1 MHTMEITPNLL
12 GYLNISVQAANL
24 SDCRIESNRNF
35 FCPNWNAL
43 VGTHAVQRC
52 GGLALPCSVYRPTL
66 LYTTM
71 SRAKTAEP
79 IEMPSGRQTR
89 VSPSKRVFVLHLD
102 RLPGEGKFIYFFW
115 FLWGAY
121 RSTVCSPSSKIG
133 SRPLKGCGG
142 NCRPGGK

>member
-1 MHTMEITPNLL
+1 M
-12 GYLNISVQAANL
+12 
-24 SDCRIESNRNF
+24 
-35 FCPNWNAL
+35 
-43 VGTHAVQRC
+43 QRC

-102 RLPGEGKFIYFFW
+102 RLPGEGKFIYFFG
-115 FLWGAY
+115 FCGEHTAAQSVHQAAKLAAGLLRVAGVTAGLAE
-121 RSTVCSPSSKIG
+121 SNG
-133 SRPLKGCGG
+133 SLP
-142 NCRPGGK
+142 PGL